1 MPPLIE
7 NAPKIDEDNNEV
19 VTKFFE
25 KYISCSLPNPDKY
38 TELNVVVKRVQ
49 THHYTLG
56 FWNKKEF
63 MCKFDAP

>member
-7 NAPKIDEDNNEV
+7 NAPKIDEDDNEV

-25 KYISCSLPNPDKY
+25 KCISCSLPNPDKY

-56 FWNKKEF
+56 F
-63 MCKFDAP
+63 